1 MHNVTEPT
9 KFRERI
15 RACIAELIG
24 GDEKKA
30 INVEKGMFNYSIRC
44 AAEKNV
50 VKKWDNA
57 HFAQIYV
64 DRFRTVWVNLQNEE
78 LKQKVITGEIRAHE
92 AGLMTHQEML
102 PSRWEPLIKKKEER
116 DKEKYAPKLEANTD
130 NYTCRKCGSKKCSY
144 YQLQTRSADE
154 PMTTYVTCIDCGT
167 RWKC

>member
-1 MHNVTEPT
+1 ME
-9 KFRERI
+9 FEW
-15 RACIAELIG
+15 
-24 GDEKKA
+24 DSKKA
-30 INVEKGMFNYSIRC
+30 EAN
-44 AAEKNV
+44 
-50 VKKWDNA
+50 KKK
-57 HFAQIYV
+57 HGVSF
-64 DRFRTVWVNLQNEE
+64 
-78 LKQKVITGEIRAHE
+78 HE
-92 AGLMTHQEML
+92 AATVFGDSLAITFTDPDHSIDEDRYLTFGLSSSDRLLVVSHADRDKKVRIISARLMTHQEML

>member
-1 MHNVTEPT
+1 MHNVNEPT
-9 KFRERI
+9 NFRERI
-15 RACIAELIG
+15 RVCIADIIG
-24 GDEKKA
+24 GDKKKA
-30 INVEKGMFNYSIRC
+30 INVEKGMFNYSIKC
-44 AAEKNV
+44 AGEKNV
-50 VKKWDNA
+50 VKKWDNP
-57 HFAQIYV
+57 HFVQIYV
-64 DRFRTVWVNLQNEE
+64 DRFRVVWINLQNEE
-78 LKQKVITGEIRAHE
+78 LKQNVITGKIKAHE

>member
-15 RACIAELIG
+15 RSCIAEIIN

-30 INVEKGMFNYSIRC
+30 INVEKGIFNYSIRS
-44 AAEKNV
+44 ASEKNV
-50 VKKWDNA
+50 VKKWDNT
-57 HFAQIYV
+57 HFVQIYV
-64 DRFRTVWVNLQNEE
+64 DRFRTVWVNLQNED
-78 LKQKVITGEIRAHE
+78 LKHKVIAGEIKAHE